1 METAAVYAGRTII
14 VTGAAGGIGRH
25 LSRAYAERG
34 GAVVLADLPD
44 AGGEALAAELAQT
57 GGKAKFV
64 ASDLNDPEAARVIV
78 GEAEAWTG
86 RVDILVHNA
95 GIGIWKSPLELTL
108 AEWDRVMNVNL
119 RGAFLCGREAAAVMK
134 RTGGGAIVNVAST
147 RALQSEP
154 NSEAYAA
161 SKGGILALTHA
172 LAASLGPDGIAVNAI
187 SPGWI
192 ETGDYAALRPADHS
206 QHPAGRVGRPEDIV
220 RACLYLTD
228 PGGGFVTGS
237 NLVVD
242 GGMTRKMI
250 YEP

>member
-1 METAAVYAGRTII
+1 MPGKYAGRTVI

-25 LSRAYAERG
+25 LSRAYAEA
-34 GAVVLADLPD
+34 GASVALSD
-44 AGGEALAAELAQT
+44 APGTEGEALAAQLA
-57 GGKAKFV
+57 GEGLA
-64 ASDLNDPEAARVIV
+64 ARYIPADLNEAEAAANIV
-78 GEAEAWTG
+78 EQAMAWTG
-86 RVDILVHNA
+86 RVDVLVHNA
-95 GIGIWKSPLELTL
+95 GIGIWRSPLELSL
-108 AEWDRVMNVNL
+108 EEWDRVMNVNL
-119 RGAFLCGREAAAVMK
+119 RGAFLCGREAAKAMK
-134 RTGGGAIVNVAST
+134 RTGGGAIVNIAST

-172 LAASLGPDGIAVNAI
+172 LALSLGPDGIAVNAV

-192 ETGDYAALRPADHS
+192 EYGDYAALRPVDHE
-206 QHPAGRVGRPEDIV
+206 QHPSGHVGKPSDVV
-220 RACLYLTD
+220 RACFYLTD
-228 PGGGFVTGS
+228 PEGGFVTGT